1 MMLMNN
7 PGRMD
12 YSSILRDVQSE
23 VLCEIG
29 KGRVADYI
37 PALANVDPC
46 KFGIAVC
53 TITGEEWFCGDAI
66 ERFSIQSISKLF
78 TLLLALQEVGPDA
91 LWERVGREPSGS
103 AFNSLVLLEAEKGIP
118 RNPFINAGALVV
130 TDTLVDHL
138 TDPIRHVLSWISELT
153 GDSRIHID
161 EEVVRSEFACG
172 FTNAA
177 IANFLKAHGN
187 LRSDVDAV
195 LHTYYQHCGLAMSC
209 LDLARACL
217 PLANSGLSPRTGRV
231 VMPAARARRVNS
243 LMLTCGLYD
252 GVGNF
257 AFRVGIPA
265 KSGVGGGI
273 VGVVPGHL
281 TICVWS
287 PELDEAGNSLAGTKA
302 LELFT
307 VKTGLSIF

>member
-12 YSSILRDVQSE
+12 YSSILRDVYAE
-23 VLCEIG
+23 ALCELG

-46 KFGIAVC
+46 KFGIAVS
-53 TITGEEWFCGDAI
+53 TITGEEWFCGDAM

-78 TLLLALQEVGPDA
+78 TLLLALQEVGPDD
-91 LWERVGREPSGS
+91 LWKRVGREPSGS

-130 TDTLVDHL
+130 TDALVDDL
-138 TDPIRHVLSWISELT
+138 TDPIRQVLSWISDLT
-153 GDSRIHID
+153 GDSQIHMD
-161 EEVVRSEFACG
+161 EEVVRSELACG

-217 PLANSGLSPRTGRV
+217 PLANYGLSPRTGHV

-273 VGVVPGHL
+273 VGVVPGRL

>member
-1 MMLMNN
+1 MPMKES
-7 PGRMD
+7 GQTD
-12 YSSILRDVQSE
+12 YSSILCDVQSE
-23 VLCEIG
+23 ILCEFG

-37 PALANVDPC
+37 PALANVDPR

-53 TITGEEWFCGDAI
+53 AITGEEWLCGDAT

-78 TLLLALQEVGPDA
+78 TLLLALQEIGPDA
-91 LWERVGREPSGS
+91 LWKRVGREPSGS

-130 TDTLVDHL
+130 ADALVDHL
-138 TDPIRHVLSWISELT
+138 TDPIRHVVSWITDLT
-153 GDSRIHID
+153 GDSQIQID
-161 EEVVRSEFACG
+161 EDVVRSEAACG

-195 LHTYYQHCGLAMSC
+195 LHTYHQYCGLAMSC
-209 LDLARACL
+209 LDLARASL
-217 PLANSGLSPRTGRV
+217 PLANQGLSPRTGHV

-273 VGVVPGHL
+273 VGVIPGKL